1 MEYLPEVKFVRLFW
15 QQLNGMRCVKIVPY
29 KEYIKEDFEL
39 HLCSA
44 AFFSPICYNWSVDG
58 CGALDEQICMRP
70 DRSTFKVLPYYPT
83 HGSVLCN
90 IFDDEGHPW
99 KYCPRQMV
107 I

>member
-1 MEYLPEVKFVRLFW
+1 
-15 QQLNGMRCVKIVPY
+15 MRCVKIVPY

-39 HLCSA
+39 QLCSA

-58 CGALDEQICMRP
+58 CGALDEQIIMRP

-83 HGSVLCN
+83 HGSVMCN

-99 KYCPRQMV
+99 KFCPRQMV